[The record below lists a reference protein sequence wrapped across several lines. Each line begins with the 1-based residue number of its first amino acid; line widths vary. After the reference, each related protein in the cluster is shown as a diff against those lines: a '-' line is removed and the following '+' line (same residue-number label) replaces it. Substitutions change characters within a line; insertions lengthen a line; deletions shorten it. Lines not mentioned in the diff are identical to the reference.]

1 MSEARV
7 DQTETPGSVDG
18 TFIGS
23 TVVSL
28 VFNQILDAVHNGRL
42 QPGERISDS
51 ELAERLGVSRTPV
64 REALQRLREIGIIEA
79 SASRFTRIAVVSP
92 EQTANAMVVWLALY
106 AAVITEVIPTVSP
119 EVVAAMR
126 ADHENFV
133 SLLTTGDMQRI
144 ATANAEFFN
153 HLVELSRNPVLRR
166 GIQSVVHVVR
176 LGSLHLPDQIDF
188 RALSESQ
195 ALLVAAARDHDR
207 AAALGALRMLGTI
220 RVPTDWD
227 DTPK

>member
-1 MSEARV
+1 VSEALD
-7 DQTETPGSVDG
+7 DQLETHGADDSF
-18 TFIGS
+18 TGS

-106 AAVITEVIPTVSP
+106 AAVINEVIPTVPP

-126 ADHENFV
+126 SDHENFV
-133 SLLTTGDMQRI
+133 SLLATREMQRI
-144 ATANAEFFN
+144 ATSNAEFFN
-153 HLVELSRNPVLRR
+153 HLVELSQNAALRR

-207 AAALGALRMLGTI
+207 AAALGAMRMLGTI
-220 RVPTDWD
+220 RVPTDWG
-227 DTPK
+227 DTPQ

>member
-1 MSEARV
+1 M
-7 DQTETPGSVDG
+7 
-18 TFIGS
+18 
-23 TVVSL
+23 

-92 EQTANAMVVWLALY
+92 EQTADAMVVWLALY
-106 AAVITEVIPTVSP
+106 AAVISEVIPTVSP
-119 EVVAAMR
+119 EVVAAMK

-133 SLLTTGDMQRI
+133 SMLSTRDMQRI

-195 ALLVAAARDHDR
+195 ALLVAASRDHDR

-220 RVPTDWD
+220 RVSTDWA